1 MIECVY
7 WHFSFFTHVF
17 PFLLKLQKFQ
27 HTCCVHLRKNPYL
40 AAFPKPAV
48 PSLDVWLFLAKIR
61 CCIQPILFHT
71 FAFLV
76 LLYLQPCLQMARLI
90 FFTFDLWRLK
100 RKILL
105 VLALLEPYIFVAFL
119 RQAHRTHYNK
129 KSSHKTSKK

>member
-1 MIECVY
+1 MKSLFRIDWWNKSTGIY
-7 WHFSFFTHVF
+7 WNYSLFCRLYL
-17 PFLLKLQKFQ
+17 FLNTLQFWHRYMLSYIYVKI
-27 HTCCVHLRKNPYL
+27 LIWL
-40 AAFPKPAV
+40 LPKPAV

-105 VLALLEPYIFVAFL
+105 VLALLGPYIFVAFL
-119 RQAHRTHYNK
+119 R
-129 KSSHKTSKK
+129 